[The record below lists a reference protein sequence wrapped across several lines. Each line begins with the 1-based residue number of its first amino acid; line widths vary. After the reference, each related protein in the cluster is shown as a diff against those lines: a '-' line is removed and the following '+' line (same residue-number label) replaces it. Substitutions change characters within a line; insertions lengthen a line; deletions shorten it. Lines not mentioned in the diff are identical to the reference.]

1 MEKYRYCTPEWL
13 EESKQRTISQ
23 PKFQQQLSKLS
34 TKVFYRIKADPDW
47 GIDADIIFGGVV
59 DRGELLE
66 LGFYSEQDAK
76 READFIMA
84 ATPQE
89 WKRLL
94 RKEHK
99 FLTEFMLGKITLEQG
114 SKVGVLGVAP
124 YANTFIEALTQ
135 VDLQFPDEMSPDE
148 LEEFRGYV
156 NEFRSELGV

>member
-13 EESKQRTISQ
+13 EESKRAISQ

-34 TKVFYRIKADPDW
+34 TKIYYRVKAEPDW
-47 GIDADIIFGGVV
+47 GIDADIIFGAVV
-59 DRGELLE
+59 DRGEVLE
-66 LGFYSEQDAK
+66 LGFYSDQDAK
-76 READFIMA
+76 REAEFIMA

-89 WKRLL
+89 WKKIL
-94 RKEHK
+94 RKENK
-99 FLTEFMLGKITLEQG
+99 FLTDFMLGKISLEQG

-124 YANTFIEALTQ
+124 YANIFVDALTQ

-148 LEEFRGYV
+148 LEEFRTYV

>member
-34 TKVFYRIKADPDW
+34 TKVFYRVRAEADW
-47 GIDADIIFGGVV
+47 GIDADIIFGAVV

-76 READFIMA
+76 REAEFIMA

-89 WKRLL
+89 WKKIL
-94 RKEHK
+94 RKENK
-99 FLTEFMLGKITLEQG
+99 FLTDFMLGKITLEQG

-124 YANTFIEALTQ
+124 YANTFVDALTQ
-135 VDLQFPDEMSPDE
+135 VNLQFPDEMSPDE
-148 LEEFRGYV
+148 LEEFRAYV
-156 NEFRSELGV
+156 NEFRSEFGV

>member
-13 EESKQRTISQ
+13 EETKQRTKSQ
-23 PKFQQQLSKLS
+23 PKYQQQLSKLS
-34 TKVFYRIKADPDW
+34 IKIYYRIKAETDW
-47 GIDADIIFGGVV
+47 GIDADIIFGAVV

-76 READFIMA
+76 REAEFIMA

-89 WKRLL
+89 WKKLL

-124 YANTFIEALTQ
+124 YANIFVDALTQ

>member
-13 EESKQRTISQ
+13 EETKQRTKSQ

-34 TKVFYRIKADPDW
+34 IKIYYRIKAEPDW
-47 GIDADIIFGGVV
+47 GIDADIIFGAVV
-59 DRGELLE
+59 DRGEMLE

-76 READFIMA
+76 REAEFIMA

-89 WKRLL
+89 WKKLL

-124 YANTFIEALTQ
+124 YANTYIELLTQ